1 MSAIPIEKI
10 ILLKNN
16 KGILNI
22 KGEVEDIYN
31 LENYTGSLLYKDNLP
46 VEEIN
51 LIMIVEQKEKT
62 III

>member
-10 ILLKNN
+10 TLLKNN

-22 KGEVEDIYN
+22 KGELEDIYN